1 MTGLLDTAA
10 VGGWTPANAA
20 AVSSRPVCPLN
31 EEAPAPGTSGLAFS
45 LSGPVESAG
54 SGVQGEPATAPAMA
68 HESLGDEQVGT
79 PASPSA
85 RSTCARQSIH
95 GTNGAFPGAAVAPT
109 GTGTGTGLPLRHLR
123 IEAECLTREY
133 QEHPER
139 FK

>member
-1 MTGLLDTAA
+1 
-10 VGGWTPANAA
+10 
-20 AVSSRPVCPLN
+20 VSPLN
-31 EEAPAPGTSGLAFS
+31 EEAPAPGTSGLASS

-79 PASPSA
+79 PASPLA
-85 RSTCARQSIH
+85 RSISARQSTG
-95 GTNGAFPGAAVAPT
+95 GTHSAPSLAAAVSPA

-123 IEAECLTREY
+123 TEAECLTCEY